1 MFVGALSIVK
11 TIVEIVAYFSA
22 FLFFAFKAWSGY
34 FITNMSVR
42 ISCSRQRDI
51 SDRTADLL
59 TVTLILLKGD
69 LGSVQIHDIQV
80 RNNGFPI
87 PEMEGLVE
95 GLGKELWRLQDQR
108 DTDKPGEPT
117 RVLCNWSHNESR
129 PFVNLGPSEET
140 QLSWYCKVKSGEV
153 CKIDVVI
160 AGRPV
165 RTWPATTCQWRISAV
180 SLPPTTS

>member
-1 MFVGALSIVK
+1 MFVGALSVVK
-11 TIVEIVAYFSA
+11 TIVEILAYFSA

-51 SDRTADLL
+51 SDRTTDLL

-80 RNNGFPI
+80 RNNDCPI
-87 PEMEGLVE
+87 PEME
-95 GLGKELWRLQDQR
+95 GLGKELWRLKDRR
-108 DTDKPGEPT
+108 DEQKPGEPT
-117 RVLCNWSHNESR
+117 RVLCNWEHNKSR
-129 PFVNLGPSEET
+129 PFVNLGPGEET
-140 QLSWYCKVKSGEV
+140 QLSWYCKVKSGDV
-153 CKIDVVI
+153 CKIEVVI
-160 AGRPV
+160 AGRPA
-165 RTWPATTCQWRISAV
+165 RTWPTTTCQWRISAV